1 MSAFMSFATGAIRE
15 IGNQIDRY
23 QTQTREDELAE
34 ASAERDEAKVR
45 LSNQLEGDL
54 RVKLKKMDQEFQ
66 SKEFDRKIEAE
77 ERLIGRKLSNEEKLI
92 RLRQGFEIDKI
103 RMQQKFGADQSKLE
117 RELRRDLSADQIA
130 AKINIS
136 DADRKSLEKRAANQ
150 IASQEQQLN
159 RKLSQA
165 EKDAIRNNTYKYA
178 ALDQAADLQAKQ
190 MASEEKIANLKIRVD
205 RAKNFNRVG
214 DYLEWRRD
222 SSPDEQVTNFFQSI
236 EENGAGFESALN
248 DADTKQK
255 MIAALRRNFG
265 QITAGVGKF
274 STKRNLLGGATQ
286 TTTVAPP
293 HLVAQLSMMG
303 VKNRKVLEFARQ
315 FMRSP
320 TQNLGVNPGP
330 NAAAMQQRGG
340 NFAVFRERPGLDA
353 AVARFRKTQYGTG
366 LDERSDIVAKIHDR
380 LGNMTEESYDK
391 YINAFNSPLGNL
403 VSAEGTFDTAQKQA
417 AQDYLYNRA
426 NGFIDENGKL
436 KINDL
441 KKFVE
446 VFGRANAQ
454 ADSPLG
460 SIAPQVKF
468 AKIKKG
474 NIEKDINNTRDKAES
489 GRGALISIDNLIE
502 LVSRS
507 GSSGR
512 IIDNVRLLKL
522 GLPQLLRDG
531 GAIVA
536 ELMRGFDGKLAGNN
550 FIDENGDVLA
560 RYSEAAL
567 QEFTTARAQAER
579 AMDSGSEADK
589 ATALINMYETV
600 LAYQITGIL
609 QGGTGGRTISDE
621 DIRNA
626 KKLMSSSTGT
636 LETRLEKLKAL
647 KGLVTTA
654 INKQELYSILTDDKN
669 ADIYQSVKR
678 AFSLVKSEYTLK
690 NFFSTITERAGG
702 TEAALTSNNAQ
713 AIVQTIQ
720 DRGFM
725 GGAFNRED
733 AFDSVREIIKDGGR
747 AQIRT
752 STPEGSDI
760 GPYVFN
766 RDAMERFANGFKDF
780 KEMRLGAR
788 AYSNLVKEIQEKHP
802 VVYELQT
809 NSFRPIIYSRE
820 TGKISIGEG
829 SPQPADTSEVGD
841 QSSLDV
847 DQSTF
852 ALATSK
858 LFNAA

>member
-1 MSAFMSFATGAIRE
+1 MSFATGAVRE
-15 IGNQIDRY
+15 IGNQIDKY
-23 QTQTREDELAE
+23 QAQTRQDELAE

-54 RVKLKKMDQEFQ
+54 RVKLKKMDQDFAA
-66 SKEFDRKIEAE
+66 KEFDRKIEAE
-77 ERLIGRKLSNEEKLI
+77 ERLIGRKLSDEEKLI

-103 RMQQKFGADQSKLE
+103 RMQQKFKGEQNQLG
-117 RELRRDLSADQIA
+117 RDLQKALSADQIA
-130 AKINIS
+130 ARVNMS
-136 DADRKSLEKRAANQ
+136 TADREAANKRAADQ
-150 IASQEQQLN
+150 IASQERLTGQ
-159 RKLSQA
+159 RLSQA
-165 EKDAIRNNTYKYA
+165 EKESIRRSVYQYA
-178 ALDQAADLQAKQ
+178 ALDQAEDLAKKRI
-190 MASEEKIANLKIRVD
+190 ASEEKIAGLKLRVD
-205 RAKNFNRVG
+205 ELKNFNKVG
-214 DYLEWRRD
+214 PHLKWRRD
-222 SSPDEQVTNFFQSI
+222 PSPDEEVTNFFQSI
-236 EENGAGFESALN
+236 EENEAGFESALN

-274 STKRNLLGGATQ
+274 STKRDLLSGGTQ
-286 TTTVAPP
+286 TTIVARP
-293 HLVAQLSMMG
+293 HLVQQLIRNLG
-303 VKNRKVLEFARQ
+303 VRNSKVLDFARQ
-315 FMRSP
+315 YMRNP

-330 NAAAMQQRGG
+330 NAAAMQLRGG
-340 NFAVFRERPGLDA
+340 NYAVFRERPGLDA
-353 AVARFRKTQYGTG
+353 AVARFRKTQYGTE

-380 LGNMTEESYDK
+380 LGNMTEEDYDK

-446 VFGRANAQ
+446 VFGRGKAQ
-454 ADSPLG
+454 SDAPLTA
-460 SIAPQVKF
+460 IAEQIKF

-474 NIEKDINNTRDKAES
+474 SIEKDINNTRDKAES

-567 QEFTTARAQAER
+567 EEFTTARAQAER
-579 AMDSGSEADK
+579 AIDSGSEADK

-626 KKLMSSSTGT
+626 KKLMSSATGT

-669 ADIYQSVKR
+669 ADVYQSVKR

-690 NFFSTITERAGG
+690 NFFSEISRTTGG
-702 TEAALTSNNAQ
+702 GEAALTSNNAQ

-720 DRGFM
+720 DRGLM
-725 GGAFNRED
+725 GGAFNRD
-733 AFDSVREIIKDGGR
+733 QAFNSVREIIKDGGR

-752 STPEGSDI
+752 STPEGSGI

-780 KEMRLGAR
+780 KEMRLGAQG
-788 AYSNLVKEIQEKHP
+788 YSNLVKEIQEKHP

-820 TGKISIGEG
+820 TGKISIGAG

-841 QSSLDV
+841 QSNLDV